1 LRPCLSIYF
10 VTQPNNVLY
19 VLCSAFNRTWA
30 IALEAKRAEE
40 QAQDAAAKEHAAKE
54 IADWHAQRQAKLNSN
69 KEKNRSEEQVMLE
82 KVEYELESGNSW
94 ERVTKLIDNDAEAE
108 SDKSDTLRMRKLF
121 IQLKNEPLETSRGA
135 TATA

>member
-1 LRPCLSIYF
+1 MLVC
-10 VTQPNNVLY
+10 
-19 VLCSAFNRTWA
+19 CSAFNRTWA

-40 QAQDAAAKEHAAKE
+40 QAQDAAAKENAAKE
-54 IADWHAQRQAKLNSN
+54 IADWHAQRQAQLNSN

-82 KVEYELESGNSW
+82 RVEYELESGNSW

-108 SDKSDTLRMRKLF
+108 SDKSDTARMRKLF

-135 TATA
+135 AAKA